1 MNIVKIENVGRI
13 NSFNNRLDIKSN
25 VVFNNTKDTLMVV
38 LSDDDIN
45 NENCLIKLR
54 GYLVNI
60 LLLPKKYRYTFNDT
74 LTGQMI
80 THNLITGC
88 VISYY

>member
-1 MNIVKIENVGRI
+1 MNIIKLQNTGRI
-13 NSFNNRLDIKSN
+13 HSFNNRLDIKSN
-25 VVFNNTKDTLMVV
+25 VVFNTNNDTLMVV
-38 LSDDDIN
+38 LSENDIN

-54 GYLVNI
+54 GSVINI

-74 LTGQMI
+74 LIGKMI
-80 THNLITGC
+80 KPNLITGC

>member
-1 MNIVKIENVGRI
+1 MNIIKIENIGRI
-13 NSFNNRLDIKSN
+13 NSFNNRLDIKN
-25 VVFNNTKDTLMVV
+25 GNNLPDKFSTMVV

-60 LLLPKKYRYTFNDT
+60 LLLPKKYKYTFNDT

>member
-1 MNIVKIENVGRI
+1 MNIIKIQNVGKI

-25 VVFNNTKDTLMVV
+25 VVFNSTKDKLMVV
-38 LSDDDIN
+38 LSDDDVN

-54 GYLVNI
+54 GYVVNI
-60 LLLPKKYRYTFNDT
+60 LLIPKKYKYTFNNT

-80 THNLITGC
+80 IPNLITGC
-88 VISYY
+88 IISYY